1 MYGEKYDNYWENFI
15 YIPGSCTAPVSL
27 IKTFSSLEISG
38 GKKPIWAAEGRRKRK
53 CYDSQE
59 KDFQH
64 PLPAQGIGREK
75 QSPCSPTGREPQ
87 VWKTRRWKPRWWPSS
102 HLSSGVFSSQVS
114 KISAPPPLPISNTM
128 GIRPWKSM
136 GVGIITSSKSPS
148 FSTLQRRQW
157 QRSSHSLH
165 PKRGLWALR
174 RWGSRQTQPEVTSKS
189 GVWITERE
197 WKLWSWPK
205 MLPW

>member
-38 GKKPIWAAEGRRKRK
+38 GKKPIGAAEGRRKRK

-59 KDFQH
+59 KNFQH
-64 PLPAQGIGREK
+64 PLPAQRIGREK

-102 HLSSGVFSSQVS
+102 HLSSGVFSSQAS

-136 GVGIITSSKSPS
+136 GVGIITSSKSSS
-148 FSTLQRRQW
+148 F
-157 QRSSHSLH
+157 
-165 PKRGLWALR
+165 
-174 RWGSRQTQPEVTSKS
+174 
-189 GVWITERE
+189 
-197 WKLWSWPK
+197 
-205 MLPW
+205 